1 MTSFL
6 AGLKEERSTLVPLT
20 ASVPADL
27 VTRADAAQREA
38 REFRDRRNAVGIYA
52 PSDEQDRLDAA
63 AVELRNQVTALQQAK
78 DRATTRIRELD
89 RLLTADD
96 HVQRAKR
103 ALSDNTKAGAE
114 RRLQLQRLS
123 EVEEELHVEIGAL
136 EREEAESA
144 KQQATASLRSRM
156 DGRPADAP
164 LDTDT
169 VARDLVSRKATLVAA
184 KRAMDELRTSLAAL
198 ADERTKLRS
207 RFLDARGR
215 VAELALLERLPSV
228 LPIVAEMVACRGTLS
243 TLDLIDM
250 VDREAVRV
258 ARQKID
264 AEIDAPTAAAV
275 VDVPDRRKSPNRNS
289 TTADRVA
296 DAA

>member
-1 MTSFL
+1 
-6 AGLKEERSTLVPLT
+6 
-20 ASVPADL
+20 
-27 VTRADAAQREA
+27 
-38 REFRDRRNAVGIYA
+38 
-52 PSDEQDRLDAA
+52 
-63 AVELRNQVTALQQAK
+63 
-78 DRATTRIRELD
+78 
-89 RLLTADD
+89 
-96 HVQRAKR
+96 
-103 ALSDNTKAGAE
+103 
-114 RRLQLQRLS
+114 
-123 EVEEELHVEIGAL
+123 
-136 EREEAESA
+136 
-144 KQQATASLRSRM
+144 
-156 DGRPADAP
+156 
-164 LDTDT
+164 
-169 VARDLVSRKATLVAA
+169 
-184 KRAMDELRTSLAAL
+184 MDELRTSLAAL

-264 AEIDAPTAAAV
+264 AEIDAPTETAAV